1 MCILKS
7 VVFPAET
14 LYRTQLIYCV
24 RTRLFFFK
32 ISQENLIRTGDL
44 EFFVEPESMN
54 EPDDDNQR
62 KHLTVEEILNYYSTS
77 ASMW

>member
-1 MCILKS
+1 M
-7 VVFPAET
+7 
-14 LYRTQLIYCV
+14 
-24 RTRLFFFK
+24 RLFFFE

-44 EFFVEPESMN
+44 EFFVEPECMI

-77 ASMW
+77 ANIW